1 MQKLCMIIVGAVIL
15 AATLADSAQAIPAF
29 KKQFEEKYVKGN
41 KNEAYVKTFK
51 GAKCFLCH
59 DTMKL
64 DDKGK
69 TSKKNRN
76 AYGQQLSKLLDKKTD
91 KKNSKKI
98 QEALVKVAEMHSDA
112 KDDKSPTF
120 GQLIEKGKLPGGPVP
135 NPLPK

>member
-1 MQKLCMIIVGAVIL
+1 MQRLCMIAVGAVIL
-15 AATLADSAQAIPAF
+15 AGAFADSAHAIPTF
-29 KKQFEEKYVKGN
+29 KKQFEEKYLKDN

-59 DTMKL
+59 DTKKL
-64 DDKGK
+64 NDKGK

-91 KKNSKKI
+91 KKKLKKI
-98 QEALVKVAEMHSDA
+98 QEALAKVAAMHSDA
-112 KDDKSPTF
+112 KNDKSPTF
-120 GQLIEKGKLPGGPVP
+120 GQLIEQGKLPGGPVP